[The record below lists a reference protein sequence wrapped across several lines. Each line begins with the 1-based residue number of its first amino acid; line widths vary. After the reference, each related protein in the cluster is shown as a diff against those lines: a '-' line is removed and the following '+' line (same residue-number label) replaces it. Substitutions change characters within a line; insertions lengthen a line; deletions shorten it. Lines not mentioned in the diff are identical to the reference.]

1 MGQIKVN
8 QHAPINEIVG
18 LLNAYSQSEL
28 SSIQEEF
35 PEYEK
40 FLKPGIIMG
49 EDEASEDEI
58 KELKIRTKV
67 CKTGLNLIIQKSAE
81 FLPKVKSRL
90 KLLNSV
96 QFISQIVIAIT
107 GASIMVFLQEKHGES
122 VKIIIGCL
130 TLIAAILTLYV
141 QHKSGTIGLG
151 ENSLSKIFNDLTD
164 SKLTAEHYLQ
174 ELKIIEELNFSS
186 SVEEVSQII
195 KKSNDISSDMK
206 KIIEK
211 N

>member
-8 QHAPINEIVG
+8 QDAPINEIVG

-49 EDEASEDEI
+49 EDEASEDEV

-67 CKTGLNLIIQKSAE
+67 CKTGLKLIIQKSGE

-90 KLLNSV
+90 KLLNNV

-107 GASIMVFLQEKHGES
+107 GASIIVFLQEKHGES

-141 QHKSGTIGLG
+141 QHKSGTISLG

-164 SKLTAEHYLQ
+164 YKLTAEHYLQ

-186 SVEEVSQII
+186 SIEEVSQII
-195 KKSNDISSDMK
+195 KKSNDISSEMK
-206 KIIEK
+206 KIIAK